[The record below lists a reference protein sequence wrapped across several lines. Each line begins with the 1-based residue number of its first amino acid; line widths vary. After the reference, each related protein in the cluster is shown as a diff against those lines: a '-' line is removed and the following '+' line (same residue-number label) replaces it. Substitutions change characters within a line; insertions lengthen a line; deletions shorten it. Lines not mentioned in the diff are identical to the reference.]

1 MAPVMPRMMELITNL
16 ALKSKDNDIDMK
28 DLDSMIDFDI
38 MNNDDDFFSN
48 IDAYREESDNFL
60 ASTSKEN
67 QIAVAKVVKS
77 VIEMNGVVTD
87 DEQEA
92 LDDFCTK
99 YGITNDELNGN
110 SLDDMKKELNDLMHS
125 ILTTFASVSLL
136 DKGNEALIN
145 ENEESEDFFSK
156 ILIPALPRIMELAIG
171 LMTSGASEEDLENLD
186 FDIDPSNMKGLD
198 LIKENLELHTEKSK
212 LFLAATS
219 RKNQIIVGK
228 IVKSVIEMNGEITAE
243 EQKAMDDF
251 CAEYKIES
259 NELENTEE
267 ESALFESILNN

>member
-1 MAPVMPRMMELITNL
+1 M
-16 ALKSKDNDIDMK
+16 
-28 DLDSMIDFDI
+28 
-38 MNNDDDFFSN
+38 
-48 IDAYREESDNFL
+48 
-60 ASTSKEN
+60 
-67 QIAVAKVVKS
+67 
-77 VIEMNGVVTD
+77 
-87 DEQEA
+87 
-92 LDDFCTK
+92 
-99 YGITNDELNGN
+99 
-110 SLDDMKKELNDLMHS
+110 
-125 ILTTFASVSLL
+125 
-136 DKGNEALIN
+136 N

-171 LMTSGASEEDLENLD
+171 LMSSGASEEDLENLD

-198 LIKENLELHTEKSK
+198 LIKQNLELHTEKSK

-228 IVKSVIEMNGEITAE
+228 IVKSVIEMNGEITDE

-259 NELENTEE
+259 KELETTDE